1 MWAFILPYSI
11 LSLPV
16 ILMDLKD
23 PENRTTVERAGMGA
37 IIWFILG
44 MIICML
50 SYIGLIWA
58 TPTKDSFFVFML
70 TVGGIGWGF
79 AIIIGLTALVKVLK
93 EKWENR
99 GIKYD
104 ENGYRIWNPE
114 PKQDSILIS
123 FVKASYN
130 KYCPR
135 IEWTR
140 NDNK

>member
-23 PENRTTVERAGMGA
+23 PENRTTGERAGMGA

-44 MIICML
+44 MIACML

-70 TVGGIGWGF
+70 TAGGIGWVF
-79 AIIIGLTALVKVLK
+79 AIIIGVIGLFKVLK

-114 PKQDSILIS
+114 PKQDSILVS

>member
-1 MWAFILPYSI
+1 MWTFILPYSI

-23 PENRTTVERAGMGA
+23 PENRTTGERAGMGA

-44 MIICML
+44 MIACML

-70 TVGGIGWGF
+70 TAGGIGWVF
-79 AIIIGLTALVKVLK
+79 AIIIGAIGLFKVLK

-114 PKQDSILIS
+114 PKQDSILVS